1 MLRKVLFSLTLAGTL
16 LAAGPALAKDIMV
29 CILDRTIPQ
38 NIALPGDRL
47 ALPESKLKCTQYSG
61 KPEET
66 QTVTLRQL
74 YKKKWTLIEVVS
86 SVKAGE
92 RYSVYYM
99 EK

>member
-1 MLRKVLFSLTLAGTL
+1 MKRLIIAITLAGTL
-16 LAAGPALAKDIMV
+16 LAAGPVLAKEIMV
-29 CILDRTIPQ
+29 CVLDRSIPD
-38 NIALPGDRL
+38 NIALPGDLL

-66 QTVTLRQL
+66 RTLSLREL
-74 YKKKWTLIEVVS
+74 YKKKWTLIEVVN

>member
-1 MLRKVLFSLTLAGTL
+1 MFKKILFSLTLTGTL
-16 LAAGPALAKDIMV
+16 LAAGPVLAKDIMV
-29 CILDRTIPQ
+29 CILDRSIPD
-38 NIALPGDRL
+38 NIALPGDLL
-47 ALPESKLKCTQYSG
+47 ALPESKLKFTQYSG

-66 QTVTLRQL
+66 QTVSLREL
-74 YKKKWTLIEVVS
+74 YKKKWTLIEVVN

>member
-1 MLRKVLFSLTLAGTL
+1 M
-16 LAAGPALAKDIMV
+16 
-29 CILDRTIPQ
+29 
-38 NIALPGDRL
+38 L

-66 QTVTLRQL
+66 QTLTLRQL